1 MKASIAI
8 SLGDPAGVGPEVVV
22 RALNTPDVLAR
33 CEPVVYGSRAVIEAA
48 SKTLSLPIRFAVVD
62 DGLLSTPVPLGEIN
76 REAGAAAVRWVRNAA
91 AAVLAGTAE
100 ALVTAPIHK
109 VAAGLGGSPFPGH
122 TELLANLAGSN
133 DVSMMLVAGNL
144 RVVHVSTHVSLRQA
158 IDAVTEGRV
167 VKTIESAMEGC
178 KLLGLEQPRI
188 GVAGLNP
195 HAGEGGKFGTEEET
209 VISPAI
215 ASFIGRSCNV
225 VGPVSPDTVFAR
237 ALQGE
242 FDIVVAMYH
251 DQGHIPVKLAGF
263 DSGVNVTVGLP
274 FVRTSPDH
282 GTAFDIAGK
291 GVARADSMVA
301 ALLMAAEMVTRGR

>member
-1 MKASIAI
+1 
-8 SLGDPAGVGPEVVV
+8 
-22 RALNTPDVLAR
+22 
-33 CEPVVYGSRAVIEAA
+33 VIEAA
-48 SKTLSLPIRFAVVD
+48 AKTLSLPIEFVVVD
-62 DGLLSTPVPLGEIN
+62 DGLLTNPLPLGRISQ
-76 REAGAAAVRWVRNAA
+76 EAGAAAVRWVRNAA

-109 VAAGLGGSPFPGH
+109 EAAALGGSPFPGH
-122 TELLANLAGSN
+122 TELLANIAGSN

-158 IDAVTEGRV
+158 IDAVTELRV
-167 VKTIESAMEGC
+167 VKTIESAIEGC
-178 KLLGLEQPRI
+178 RLLGLEQPRI
-188 GVAGLNP
+188 AVAGLNP
-195 HAGEGGKFGTEEET
+195 HAGEGGKFGTEEQA
-209 VISPAI
+209 VIAPAI
-215 ASFIGRSCNV
+215 ASCAGRGCNI

-237 ALQGE
+237 ALQCE

-274 FVRTSPDH
+274 FIRTSPDH

-291 GVARADSMVA
+291 GIARADSMVA